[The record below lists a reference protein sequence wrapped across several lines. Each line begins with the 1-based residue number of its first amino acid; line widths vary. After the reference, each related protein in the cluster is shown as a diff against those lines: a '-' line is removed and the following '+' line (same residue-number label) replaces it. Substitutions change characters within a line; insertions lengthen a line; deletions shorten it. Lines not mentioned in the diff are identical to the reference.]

1 MAARRVELRAGQRL
15 SHEHVVVGE
24 LLGEPAPSGLHRQ
37 GWQELRARRPHAPG
51 GGVLPCA
58 EGAKQRVLLVR
69 QLEQL
74 VELEVGRSHGER
86 IREPDLVHG
95 DRRLHA
101 HSAQEIQLRLVFQLG
116 GAQQG
121 DVGLALRH
129 FGLTHVEERGLS
141 DLVARASER
150 QEVGIPDHLLP
161 GHIHLGN
168 RLQRVEVLGGD
179 LVAEVDAGAGDV
191 LFGGLLQ
198 RLLLAGTREDP
209 PVELPVQSE
218 AVPRGEERGRADGK
232 ATAEVGL
239 PLADVAK
246 IAGHAGGREEA
257 AVGVAHAPP
266 GRGGIVQGLPVRR
279 AVRPSLV
286 EGFLEGEGDRW
297 GRAGGESGV
306 RLADR
311 RGVLGFQA
319 HGRDAHDGE
328 ETEPAIH

>member
-1 MAARRVELRAGQRL
+1 MTRLHVAPDLEPPGPHVLVGVQLLGPGLGDPERAGEAGEDGQRDPEVGAERLAGVVEGEDVVRVADGALHVLVERGAGGVEPERPEAVRHLAAEVERRLHLVVVMAARRVELRAGQRL

-51 GGVLPCA
+51 GGVLPCT
-58 EGAKQRVLLVR
+58 EGAKRRVLLVR

-86 IREPDLVHG
+86 IREPDLIHG
-95 DRRLHA
+95 DRRLDA

-141 DLVARASER
+141 DLVARASEG

-198 RLLLAGTREDP
+198 RFLLAGTREDP
-209 PVELPVQSE
+209 PVELPVQC
-218 AVPRGEERGRADGK
+218 RGC
-232 ATAEVGL
+232 T
-239 PLADVAK
+239 P
-246 IAGHAGGREEA
+246 
-257 AVGVAHAPP
+257 
-266 GRGGIVQGLPVRR
+266 
-279 AVRPSLV
+279 
-286 EGFLEGEGDRW
+286 
-297 GRAGGESGV
+297 
-306 RLADR
+306 R
-311 RGVLGFQA
+311 RGT
-319 HGRDAHDGE
+319 R
-328 ETEPAIH
+328 TCRR